1 MSKAKQ
7 RPSVATIVAKSALEQ
22 ASVKLQ
28 ALPDKP
34 KEVWSLRETVA
45 LLQDDITSALNRGY
59 TYDEIVK
66 VLADKNIDIT
76 VSSLKRY
83 LAAARHNRGD
93 APVRG
98 KTRQTRKTSSF
109 QAPTVKSPAPPAE
122 STAQPSSSSTPSSAA
137 KSTRQPSAAKTKS
150 SSRSASKVHRKAAD

>member
-1 MSKAKQ
+1 MPKAKQ

-22 ASVKLQ
+22 ASVGLQ
-28 ALPDKP
+28 ALPEKP

-66 VLADKNIDIT
+66 VLADKHIDIT

-83 LAAARHNRGD
+83 LAAARRDRGD
-93 APVRG
+93 ANGSPTRRR
-98 KTRQTRKTSSF
+98 KTRSPQALAVKPPVATAKTTAKTTAASSPSRNAKTAPSASRRKT
-109 QAPTVKSPAPPAE
+109 AN
-122 STAQPSSSSTPSSAA
+122 
-137 KSTRQPSAAKTKS
+137 
-150 SSRSASKVHRKAAD
+150 

>member
-1 MSKAKQ
+1 MPKAKQ

-22 ASVKLQ
+22 ASVGLQ
-28 ALPDKP
+28 ALPEKP

-45 LLQDDITSALNRGY
+45 LLQDDITSALSRGY

-83 LAAARHNRGD
+83 LAAARRDRGD
-93 APVRG
+93 ATVSTRA
-98 KTRQTRKTSSF
+98 RQTRKARNSQVLAVKPPVAAAEPIAKDLSSLPS
-109 QAPTVKSPAPPAE
+109 Q
-122 STAQPSSSSTPSSAA
+122 STATQSAE
-137 KSTRQPSAAKTKS
+137 RQPAAKTT
-150 SSRSASKVHRKAAD
+150 SRSGSRTRRKPAN